1 MERKLSTIFASDVV
15 GYSKMMGNN
24 EEKTLEILGERRE
37 VIDSAITDYNGII
50 FGSAGDSVIAE
61 FGSPVKAAECAVQIQ
76 GKMKTMNENVPEDQQ
91 MIFRIGINIGDVM
104 VSKDNLFGDAVNVA
118 ARLESAAQPS
128 GICVSKTVFDLI
140 NQKIRVSFEDAGKL
154 DLKNIVEPIQA
165 YFVIQKKGGVRF
177 NQYEDSPQIKVEK
190 AEQGSLAVMLFK
202 NLSKDED
209 QAYFCEGF
217 SEDLI
222 TVLSKYSKLLV
233 VSGNASFT
241 YRDKSKS
248 PKEIGKEL
256 GVRYILEGSVRKLGQ
271 KVRIGAK
278 LISADR
284 ENTIWSHNFDFTI
297 DEMFDIQD
305 ELVETIVSTIVG
317 HVDDEEVKQLVRVKP
332 ENHTAYD
339 LVLQGLEYHR
349 KSNVTL
355 ENAKK
360 AVEFFDQAIEV
371 DPNCARA
378 HAWRACSLSNYVGWR
393 PDEYGED
400 WIDQCADSVIRS
412 LEIDQNDH
420 EANRIMGAISLV
432 RGDFELARHHQERAM
447 ELCPSDAY
455 IMGKN
460 AALLVYLG
468 EPEKALEIV
477 QHAMRINPFCPDDLF
492 VDEGM
497 CYFWLGK
504 YSEAVNCFRKMKT
517 PDRESIFYL
526 TASLSKLGE
535 GIKSAETLK
544 QAFKMT
550 DLSVEDFLLTQHYQ
564 NPELKQ
570 ELREILES
578 IPILTK

>member
-37 VIDSAITDYNGII
+37 VIDSAIADYNGII

-76 GKMKTMNENVPEDQQ
+76 GKMKTMNEDIPEDQQ

-349 KSNVTL
+349 KSNVTV

-420 EANRIMGAISLV
+420 EAHRIMGAISLV

-517 PDRESIFYL
+517 PDRESVFYL
-526 TASLSKLGE
+526 TASLSILGE

-570 ELREILES
+570 VLREILES
-578 IPILTK
+578 IPI

>member
-24 EEKTLEILGERRE
+24 EEKTLETLGERRE
-37 VIDSAITDYNGII
+37 VIDSAITEHNGII

-61 FGSPVKAAECAVQIQ
+61 FGSPVKATECAVQIQ

-140 NQKIRVSFEDAGKL
+140 NQKIWVSFEDAGKL

-420 EANRIMGAISLV
+420 EAHRIMGAISLV

-497 CYFWLGK
+497 CYFWLEK
-504 YSEAVNCFRKMKT
+504 YSNAANCFRKIKT
-517 PDRESIFYL
+517 PSRESLFYFAATL
-526 TASLSKLGE
+526 FKLE
-535 GIKSAETLK
+535 EEKKSAETLK

-550 DLSVEDFLLTQHYQ
+550 DMSVEDFLLTQHYQ

-570 ELREILES
+570 QLQEILQS
-578 IPILTK
+578 IPI

>member
-24 EEKTLEILGERRE
+24 EEKTLETLGERRE
-37 VIDSAITDYNGII
+37 VIDSAITEHNGII

-61 FGSPVKAAECAVQIQ
+61 FGSPVKATECAVQIQ
-76 GKMKTMNENVPEDQQ
+76 GKMETMNENVPKDQQ

-140 NQKIRVSFEDAGKL
+140 NQKIRVSFENAGKL
-154 DLKNIVEPIQA
+154 ELKNIVEPIQA
-165 YFVIQKKGGVRF
+165 YFVIQSKGGARF
-177 NQYEDSPQIKVEK
+177 NQYEDAPQIKVEK
-190 AEQGSLAVMLFK
+190 AEHGSLAVMLFK

-248 PKEIGKEL
+248 PKEIGQEL
-256 GVRYILEGSVRKLGQ
+256 GVRYLLEGSVRKLGQ
-271 KVRIGAK
+271 KVRVGAK

-284 ENTIWSHNFDFTI
+284 ENTIWSHNFDFNI
-297 DEMFDIQD
+297 DEMFDVQD

-317 HVDDEEVKQLVRVKP
+317 HVDDEDVKQLVRVKP

-349 KSNVTL
+349 KSNVTV

-360 AVEFFDQAIEV
+360 AVEFFDKAIEV
-371 DPNCARA
+371 DPECARA
-378 HAWRACSLSNYVGWR
+378 HAWRACSLSNYVGWA
-393 PDEYGED
+393 PEEYGEN

-420 EANRIMGAISLV
+420 EAHRIMGAISLQ
-432 RGDFELARHHQERAM
+432 RSDFELARHHQERAM

-497 CYFWLGK
+497 CYFWLEK
-504 YSEAVNCFRKMKT
+504 YSNAANCFRKIKT
-517 PDRESIFYL
+517 PSRESLFYFAATL
-526 TASLSKLGE
+526 FKLE
-535 GIKSAETLK
+535 EEKKSAETLK

-550 DLSVEDFLLTQHYQ
+550 DMSVEDFLLTQHYQ

-570 ELREILES
+570 QLQEILQS
-578 IPILTK
+578 IPI

>member
-24 EEKTLEILGERRE
+24 EEKTLETLGERRE
-37 VIDSAITDYNGII
+37 VIDSAIAEHNGII

-61 FGSPVKAAECAVQIQ
+61 FGSPVKATECAVQIQ
-76 GKMKTMNENVPEDQQ
+76 GKMKTMNEDIPVDQQ

-241 YRDKSKS
+241 YRNKSKS

-349 KSNVTL
+349 KSNVTV

-420 EANRIMGAISLV
+420 EAHRIMGAISLV

-578 IPILTK
+578 IPI

>member
-76 GKMKTMNENVPEDQQ
+76 GKMKTMNEDIPEDQQ

-140 NQKIRVSFEDAGKL
+140 NQKILVSFEDAGKL

-420 EANRIMGAISLV
+420 EAHRIMGAISLQ
-432 RGDFELARHHQERAM
+432 RSDFELARHHQERAM

-517 PDRESIFYL
+517 PDRESVFYL

-578 IPILTK
+578 IPI

>member
-24 EEKTLEILGERRE
+24 EEKTLETLGERRE
-37 VIDSAITDYNGII
+37 VIDSAIAEHNGII

-61 FGSPVKAAECAVQIQ
+61 FGSPVKATECAVQIQ
-76 GKMKTMNENVPEDQQ
+76 GKMKTMNEDIPVDQQ

-165 YFVIQKKGGVRF
+165 YFVIQKKGSVRF

-420 EANRIMGAISLV
+420 EAHRIMGAISLV

-517 PDRESIFYL
+517 PDRESVFYL

-578 IPILTK
+578 IPI

>member
-24 EEKTLEILGERRE
+24 EEKTLETLGERRE
-37 VIDSAITDYNGII
+37 VIDSAITEHNGII

-61 FGSPVKAAECAVQIQ
+61 FGSPVKATECAVQIQ

-420 EANRIMGAISLV
+420 EAHRIMGAISLV

-497 CYFWLGK
+497 CYFWLEK
-504 YSEAVNCFRKMKT
+504 YSNAANCFRKIKT
-517 PDRESIFYL
+517 PSRESLFYFAATL
-526 TASLSKLGE
+526 FKLE
-535 GIKSAETLK
+535 EEKKSAETLK

-550 DLSVEDFLLTQHYQ
+550 DMSVEDFLLTQHYQ

-570 ELREILES
+570 QLQEILQS
-578 IPILTK
+578 IPI

>member
-15 GYSKMMGNN
+15 GYSKMMGND

-61 FGSPVKAAECAVQIQ
+61 FGSPVKATECAVQIQ
-76 GKMKTMNENVPEDQQ
+76 GKMKTMNEDIPEDQQ

-165 YFVIQKKGGVRF
+165 YFVIQEKGGVRF

-349 KSNVTL
+349 KSNVTV

-420 EANRIMGAISLV
+420 EAHRIMGAISLV

-517 PDRESIFYL
+517 PDRESVFYL

-578 IPILTK
+578 IPI

>member
-37 VIDSAITDYNGII
+37 VIDSAIADYNGII

-76 GKMKTMNENVPEDQQ
+76 GKMKTMNEDIPEDQQ

-349 KSNVTL
+349 KSNVTV

-420 EANRIMGAISLV
+420 EAHRIMGAISLV

-535 GIKSAETLK
+535 GLKSAETLK

-578 IPILTK
+578 IPI

>member
-24 EEKTLEILGERRE
+24 EEKTLETLGERRE
-37 VIDSAITDYNGII
+37 VIDSAIAEHNGII

-61 FGSPVKAAECAVQIQ
+61 FGSPVKATECAVQIQ
-76 GKMKTMNENVPEDQQ
+76 GKMKTMNEDIPVDQQ

-349 KSNVTL
+349 KSNVTV

-420 EANRIMGAISLV
+420 EAHRIMGAISLV

-578 IPILTK
+578 IPI

>member
-24 EEKTLEILGERRE
+24 EEKTLETLGERRE
-37 VIDSAITDYNGII
+37 VIDSAITEHNGII

-61 FGSPVKAAECAVQIQ
+61 FGSPVKATECAVQIQ

-140 NQKIRVSFEDAGKL
+140 NQKIRVSFENAGKL
-154 DLKNIVEPIQA
+154 ELKNIVEPIQA
-165 YFVIQKKGGVRF
+165 YFVIQSKGGARF
-177 NQYEDSPQIKVEK
+177 NQYEDTPQIKVEK
-190 AEQGSLAVMLFK
+190 AEHGSLAVMLFK

-497 CYFWLGK
+497 CYFWLEK
-504 YSEAVNCFRKMKT
+504 YSNAANCFRKIKT
-517 PDRESIFYL
+517 PSRESLFYFAATL
-526 TASLSKLGE
+526 FKLE
-535 GIKSAETLK
+535 EEKKSAETLK

-550 DLSVEDFLLTQHYQ
+550 DMSVEDFLLTQHYQ

-570 ELREILES
+570 QLQEILQS
-578 IPILTK
+578 IPI

>member
-15 GYSKMMGNN
+15 DFSKMMGNN
-24 EEKTLEILGERRE
+24 EEKTLETLGERRE
-37 VIDSAITDYNGII
+37 VIDSAIAEHNGII

-61 FGSPVKAAECAVQIQ
+61 FGSPVKATECAVQIQ
-76 GKMKTMNENVPEDQQ
+76 GKMKTMNEDIPVDQQ

-349 KSNVTL
+349 KSNVTV

-420 EANRIMGAISLV
+420 EAHRIMGAISLV

-578 IPILTK
+578 IPI

>member
-76 GKMKTMNENVPEDQQ
+76 GKMKTMNEDIPEDQQ

-165 YFVIQKKGGVRF
+165 YFVIQKKGSVRF

-420 EANRIMGAISLV
+420 EAHRIMGAISLV

-447 ELCPSDAY
+447 KLCPSDAY

-517 PDRESIFYL
+517 PDRESVFYL

-578 IPILTK
+578 IPI

>member
-37 VIDSAITDYNGII
+37 VIDSAIADYNGII

-76 GKMKTMNENVPEDQQ
+76 GKMKTMNEDIPEDQQ

-570 ELREILES
+570 VLREILES
-578 IPILTK
+578 IPI

>member
-76 GKMKTMNENVPEDQQ
+76 GKMKTMNEDIPEDQQ

-420 EANRIMGAISLV
+420 EAHRIMGAISLV

-578 IPILTK
+578 IPI

>member
-37 VIDSAITDYNGII
+37 VIDSAIADYNGII

-76 GKMKTMNENVPEDQQ
+76 GKMKTMNEDIPEDQQ

-420 EANRIMGAISLV
+420 EAHRIMGAISLV

-578 IPILTK
+578 IPI

>member
-37 VIDSAITDYNGII
+37 VIDSAIADYNGII

-578 IPILTK
+578 IPI

>member
-1 MERKLSTIFASDVV
+1 MERKLSTIFAADVV

-24 EEKTLEILGERRE
+24 EEKTLKTLGERRE
-37 VIDSAITDYNGII
+37 VIDSTIAEHNGII

-61 FGSPVKAAECAVQIQ
+61 FGSPVKATECAVQIQ
-76 GKMKTMNENVPEDQQ
+76 GKMKTMNEDIPVDQQ

-140 NQKIRVSFEDAGKL
+140 NQKILVSFEDAGKL

-165 YFVIQKKGGVRF
+165 YFVIQEKGGVRF

-271 KVRIGAK
+271 KVRIGTK

-284 ENTIWSHNFDFTI
+284 EITIWSHNFDFTI
-297 DEMFDIQD
+297 DELFDIQD

-349 KSNVTL
+349 KSNVTV

-371 DPNCARA
+371 DPNCVRA
-378 HAWRACSLSNYVGWR
+378 HSWRACSLSNYVGWC
-393 PDEYGED
+393 PGEYGED
-400 WIDQCADSVIRS
+400 WTDQCADSVIRS
-412 LEIDQNDH
+412 LEINQNDH
-420 EANRIMGAISLV
+420 EAHRIMGAISLV

-517 PDRESIFYL
+517 PDRESVFYL

-550 DLSVEDFLLTQHYQ
+550 DLNVEVFLLTQHYQ

-570 ELREILES
+570 ELREILQS
-578 IPILTK
+578 IPI

>member
-24 EEKTLEILGERRE
+24 EEKTLETLGERRE
-37 VIDSAITDYNGII
+37 VIDSAITEHNGII

-61 FGSPVKAAECAVQIQ
+61 FGSPVKATECAVQIQ
-76 GKMKTMNENVPEDQQ
+76 GKMKNMNEDIPEDQQ

-140 NQKIRVSFEDAGKL
+140 NQKILVSFEDAGKL

-420 EANRIMGAISLV
+420 EAHRIMGAISLV

-578 IPILTK
+578 IPI

>member
-15 GYSKMMGNN
+15 GFSKMMGRN
-24 EEKTLEILGERRE
+24 EEKTLKILDDRRE
-37 VIDSAITDYNGII
+37 IIDSAIAEYKGII

-61 FGSPVKAAECAVQIQ
+61 FGSPVKATECAVQIQ
-76 GKMKTMNENVPEDQQ
+76 DKMKSLNEKVPVDQQ
-91 MIFRIGINIGDVM
+91 MFFRVGINIGDVM

-118 ARLESAAQPS
+118 ARLESAALPS

-140 NQKIRVSFEDAGKL
+140 NQKIRVSFENAGKL
-154 DLKNIVEPIQA
+154 ELKNIVEPIQA
-165 YFVIQKKGGVRF
+165 YFVIQSKGGARF
-177 NQYEDSPQIKVEK
+177 NQYEDTPQIKVEK
-190 AEQGSLAVMLFK
+190 AEHGSLAVMLFK

-248 PKEIGKEL
+248 PKEIGQEL
-256 GVRYILEGSVRKLGQ
+256 GVRYLLEGSVRKLGQ
-271 KVRIGAK
+271 KVRVGAK

-284 ENTIWSHNFDFTI
+284 ENTIWSHNFDFNI
-297 DEMFDIQD
+297 DEMFDVQD

-317 HVDDEEVKQLVRVKP
+317 YVDDEDVKQLVRVKP

-349 KSNVTL
+349 KSNVTV

-360 AVEFFDQAIEV
+360 AVEFFDKAIEV
-371 DPNCARA
+371 DPECARA
-378 HAWRACSLSNYVGWR
+378 HAWRACSLSNYVGWA
-393 PDEYGED
+393 PEEYGEN

-420 EANRIMGAISLV
+420 EAHRIMGAISLQ
-432 RGDFELARHHQERAM
+432 RSDFELARHHQERAM

-468 EPEKALEIV
+468 EPEKGLEIV

-497 CYFWLGK
+497 CYFWLEK
-504 YSEAVNCFRKMKT
+504 YSNAANCFRKIKT
-517 PDRESIFYL
+517 PSRESLFYFAATL
-526 TASLSKLGE
+526 IKLE
-535 GIKSAETLK
+535 EEKKSAETLK

-550 DLSVEDFLLTQHYQ
+550 DMSVEDFLLTQHYQ

-570 ELREILES
+570 ELRKILQS
-578 IPILTK
+578 IPI

>member
-24 EEKTLEILGERRE
+24 EEKTLETLGERRE
-37 VIDSAITDYNGII
+37 VIDSAIAEHNGII

-61 FGSPVKAAECAVQIQ
+61 FGSPVKATECAVQIQ
-76 GKMKTMNENVPEDQQ
+76 GKMKNMNEDIPVDQQ

-118 ARLESAAQPS
+118 TRLESAAQPS

-154 DLKNIVEPIQA
+154 DLKNIVDPIQA
-165 YFVIQKKGGVRF
+165 YFVIQEKGGVRF

-349 KSNVTL
+349 KSNVTV

-360 AVEFFDQAIEV
+360 AVEFFDKAIEV
-371 DPNCARA
+371 DPECARA
-378 HAWRACSLSNYVGWR
+378 HAWRACSLSNYVGWA
-393 PDEYGED
+393 PEEYGEN

-420 EANRIMGAISLV
+420 EAHRIMGAISLQ
-432 RGDFELARHHQERAM
+432 RSDFELARHHQERAM

-497 CYFWLGK
+497 CYFWMGK

-517 PDRESIFYL
+517 PDRESVFYL

-578 IPILTK
+578 IPI

>member
-37 VIDSAITDYNGII
+37 VIDSAITEHNGII

-76 GKMKTMNENVPEDQQ
+76 GKMKTMNEDIPEDQQ

-140 NQKIRVSFEDAGKL
+140 NQKILVSFEDAGKL

-165 YFVIQKKGGVRF
+165 YFVIQKKGSVRF

-248 PKEIGKEL
+248 PKEIGQEL
-256 GVRYILEGSVRKLGQ
+256 GVRYLLEGSVRKLGQ
-271 KVRIGAK
+271 KVRVGAK

-460 AALLVYLG
+460 AALLVYLS

-497 CYFWLGK
+497 CYYWLGK

-578 IPILTK
+578 IPI

>member
-24 EEKTLEILGERRE
+24 EEKTLEILGERRK
-37 VIDSAITDYNGII
+37 VIDSAIAEHNGTI

-61 FGSPVKAAECAVQIQ
+61 FGSPVKAAECAVLIQ
-76 GKMKTMNENVPEDQQ
+76 GKMKTMNEDLPEDQQ

-154 DLKNIVEPIQA
+154 DLKNILEPIQA
-165 YFVIQKKGGVRF
+165 YFVIQKKGGVRY

-202 NLSKDED
+202 NLSNDED

-233 VSGNASFT
+233 VSSNASFT

-297 DEMFDIQD
+297 DELFDIQD

-317 HVDDEEVKQLVRVKP
+317 HVDDEEVKRLVRVKP
-332 ENHTAYD
+332 DNHTAYD

-400 WIDQCADSVIRS
+400 WLDQCADSVIRS
-412 LEIDQNDH
+412 LEIDKNDH
-420 EANRIMGAISLV
+420 EAHRIMGAISLV

-517 PDRESIFYL
+517 PDRESVFYL
-526 TASLSKLGE
+526 TASLSKMGE

-550 DLSVEDFLLTQHYQ
+550 DLSVEDFVLTQHYQ

-570 ELREILES
+570 ELREILQS
-578 IPILTK
+578 IPI

>member
-15 GYSKMMGNN
+15 GYRKMMVNN
-24 EEKTLEILGERRE
+24 EEKTLETLGERRE
-37 VIDSAITDYNGII
+37 VIDSAIAEHNGTI

-61 FGSPVKAAECAVQIQ
+61 FGSPVKAAECAVKIQ
-76 GKMKTMNENVPEDQQ
+76 SIMKTMNEDIPEDQQ
-91 MIFRIGINIGDVM
+91 MTFRIGINIGDVM

-165 YFVIQKKGGVRF
+165 YFVIQKKGGVRY

-202 NLSKDED
+202 NLSNDED

-233 VSGNASFT
+233 VSSNASFT

-297 DEMFDIQD
+297 DELFDIQD

-332 ENHTAYD
+332 DNHTAYD

-349 KSNVTL
+349 KSNVTV

-400 WIDQCADSVIRS
+400 WLDQCADSVIRS
-412 LEIDQNDH
+412 LEIDKNDH
-420 EANRIMGAISLV
+420 EAHRIMGAISLV

-517 PDRESIFYL
+517 PDRESVFYL

-535 GIKSAETLK
+535 GVKSAETLK

-570 ELREILES
+570 ELREILQS
-578 IPILTK
+578 IPI

>member
-24 EEKTLEILGERRE
+24 EEKTLETLGERRE
-37 VIDSAITDYNGII
+37 VIDSAITEHNGII

-61 FGSPVKAAECAVQIQ
+61 FGSPVKATECAVQIQ

-140 NQKIRVSFEDAGKL
+140 NQKIRVSFENAGKL
-154 DLKNIVEPIQA
+154 ELKNIVEPIQA
-165 YFVIQKKGGVRF
+165 YFVIQSKGGARF

-190 AEQGSLAVMLFK
+190 AEHGSLAVMLFK

-420 EANRIMGAISLV
+420 EAHRIMGAISLQ
-432 RGDFELARHHQERAM
+432 RSDFELARHHQERAM

-497 CYFWLGK
+497 CYFWLEK
-504 YSEAVNCFRKMKT
+504 YSNAANCFRKIKT
-517 PDRESIFYL
+517 PSRESLFYFAATL
-526 TASLSKLGE
+526 FKLE
-535 GIKSAETLK
+535 EEKKSAETLK

-550 DLSVEDFLLTQHYQ
+550 DMSVEDFLLTQHYQ

-570 ELREILES
+570 QLQEILQS
-578 IPILTK
+578 IPI

>member
-24 EEKTLEILGERRE
+24 EEKTLETLGERRE
-37 VIDSAITDYNGII
+37 VIDSAITEHNGII

-61 FGSPVKAAECAVQIQ
+61 FGSPVKATECAVQIQ

-140 NQKIRVSFEDAGKL
+140 NQKIRVSFENAGKL
-154 DLKNIVEPIQA
+154 ELKNIVEPIQA
-165 YFVIQKKGGVRF
+165 YFVIQSKGGARF

-190 AEQGSLAVMLFK
+190 AEHGSLAVMLFK

-497 CYFWLGK
+497 CYFWLEK
-504 YSEAVNCFRKMKT
+504 YSNAANCFRKIKT
-517 PDRESIFYL
+517 PSRESLFYFAATL
-526 TASLSKLGE
+526 FKLE
-535 GIKSAETLK
+535 EEKKSAETLK

-550 DLSVEDFLLTQHYQ
+550 DMSVEDFLLTQHYQ

-570 ELREILES
+570 QLQEILQS
-578 IPILTK
+578 IPI

>member
-37 VIDSAITDYNGII
+37 VIDSAIADYNGII

-76 GKMKTMNENVPEDQQ
+76 GKMKTMNEDIPEDQQ

-349 KSNVTL
+349 KSNVTV

-578 IPILTK
+578 IPI

>member
-76 GKMKTMNENVPEDQQ
+76 GKMKTVNENVPEDQQ

-420 EANRIMGAISLV
+420 EAHRIMGAISLV

-578 IPILTK
+578 IPI

>member
-24 EEKTLEILGERRE
+24 EEKTLETLGERRE
-37 VIDSAITDYNGII
+37 VIDSAITEHNGII

-61 FGSPVKAAECAVQIQ
+61 FGSPVKATECAVQIQ
-76 GKMKTMNENVPEDQQ
+76 GKMETMNENVPEDQQ

-140 NQKIRVSFEDAGKL
+140 NQKIRVSFENAGKL
-154 DLKNIVEPIQA
+154 ELKNIVEPIQA
-165 YFVIQKKGGVRF
+165 YFVIQSKGGARF
-177 NQYEDSPQIKVEK
+177 NQYEDTPQIKVEK
-190 AEQGSLAVMLFK
+190 AEHGSLAVMLFK

-248 PKEIGKEL
+248 PKEIGQEL
-256 GVRYILEGSVRKLGQ
+256 GVRYLLEGSVRKLGQ
-271 KVRIGAK
+271 KVRVGAK

-284 ENTIWSHNFDFTI
+284 ENTIWSHNFDFNI
-297 DEMFDIQD
+297 DEMFDVQD

-317 HVDDEEVKQLVRVKP
+317 HVDDEDVKQLVRVKP

-349 KSNVTL
+349 KSNVTV

-420 EANRIMGAISLV
+420 EAHRIMGAISLQ
-432 RGDFELARHHQERAM
+432 RSDFELARHHQERAM

-578 IPILTK
+578 IPI

>member
-24 EEKTLEILGERRE
+24 EEKTLEILGERRK
-37 VIDSAITDYNGII
+37 VIDSAIAEHNGII

-76 GKMKTMNENVPEDQQ
+76 GKMKTMNEDIPEDQQ

-165 YFVIQKKGGVRF
+165 YFVIQKKGSVRF

-349 KSNVTL
+349 KSNVTV

-420 EANRIMGAISLV
+420 EAHRIMGAISLV

-517 PDRESIFYL
+517 PDRESVFYL

-578 IPILTK
+578 IPI

>member
-37 VIDSAITDYNGII
+37 VIDSAIADYNGII

-76 GKMKTMNENVPEDQQ
+76 GKMKTMNEDIPEDQQ

-140 NQKIRVSFEDAGKL
+140 NQKILVSFEDAGKL

-349 KSNVTL
+349 KSNVTV

-420 EANRIMGAISLV
+420 EAHRIMGAISLV

-517 PDRESIFYL
+517 PDRESVFYL

-578 IPILTK
+578 IPI

>member
-15 GYSKMMGNN
+15 DYSKMMGNN

-76 GKMKTMNENVPEDQQ
+76 GKMKTMNEDIPEDQK

-165 YFVIQKKGGVRF
+165 YFVIQKKGGVRY

-349 KSNVTL
+349 KSNVTV

-420 EANRIMGAISLV
+420 EAHRIMGAISLV

-517 PDRESIFYL
+517 PDRESVFYL

-578 IPILTK
+578 IPI

>member
-37 VIDSAITDYNGII
+37 VIDSAIADYNGII

-233 VSGNASFT
+233 VSGNSSFT

-504 YSEAVNCFRKMKT
+504 YSEAVNCFRKIKT

-578 IPILTK
+578 IPI

>member
-76 GKMKTMNENVPEDQQ
+76 GKMKTMNEDIPEDQQ

-165 YFVIQKKGGVRF
+165 YFVIQKKGSVRF

-420 EANRIMGAISLV
+420 EAHRIMGAISLV

-517 PDRESIFYL
+517 PDRESVFYL

-578 IPILTK
+578 IPI

>member
-24 EEKTLEILGERRE
+24 EEKTLETLGERRE
-37 VIDSAITDYNGII
+37 VIDSAITEHNGII

-61 FGSPVKAAECAVQIQ
+61 FGSPVKATECAVQIQ
-76 GKMKTMNENVPEDQQ
+76 GKMKTMNEDIPVDQQ

-165 YFVIQKKGGVRF
+165 YFVIQKKGSVRF

-412 LEIDQNDH
+412 LEIDKNDH
-420 EANRIMGAISLV
+420 EAHRIMGAISLV

-517 PDRESIFYL
+517 PDRESVFYL

-578 IPILTK
+578 IPI

>member
-37 VIDSAITDYNGII
+37 VIDRAITDYNGII

-61 FGSPVKAAECAVQIQ
+61 FGSPVKATECAVQIQ

-91 MIFRIGINIGDVM
+91 MIFRIGINIGDMM

-128 GICVSKTVFDLI
+128 GICVSKTVFDFI

-165 YFVIQKKGGVRF
+165 YFVIQEKGGVRF

-271 KVRIGAK
+271 KVRVGAK

-284 ENTIWSHNFDFTI
+284 ENTIWSHNFDFNI

-349 KSNVTL
+349 KSNVTV

-460 AALLVYLG
+460 AALLVYIG

-578 IPILTK
+578 IPI

>member
-76 GKMKTMNENVPEDQQ
+76 GKMKTMNEDIPEDQQ

-165 YFVIQKKGGVRF
+165 YFVIQEKGGVRF

-297 DEMFDIQD
+297 DELFDIQD

-332 ENHTAYD
+332 DNHTAYD

-420 EANRIMGAISLV
+420 EAHRIMGAISLV

-517 PDRESIFYL
+517 PDRESVFYL

-578 IPILTK
+578 IPI